1 VLIVFDG
8 TTENRVDASI
18 ALSSTDE
25 LGNATPGDGYGTP
38 ASLPATAA
46 VNMEVIKYGRT
57 TGQTTGKV
65 DAINAAVIV
74 TYDSGTAL
82 FTGQIIFKGTGGGS
96 FSAGGDSGSLIVTAS
111 GHNPVSLLFAG
122 NNSITVGNP
131 INEVLAAFGV
141 VFDAGSP
148 TPTTTTTT
156 TITTTTLPGGVVVDD
171 IVPPSVNS
179 GETQDAEI
187 TGSGFEPGATVTFS
201 GGNGPTPLAA
211 NVFVNLDGTSITLEV
226 VTKDGGPP
234 RDRIWDLTVTNPGG
248 AFGTAV
254 AVLTVLP

>member
-1 VLIVFDG
+1 MLIVFDG

-131 INEVLAAFGV
+131 ISEVLAAFNV

-148 TPTTTTTT
+148 TPAATTT
-156 TITTTTLPGGVVVDD
+156 TTTTLPGGIVVDD
-171 IVPPSVNS
+171 IDPPYSVNS
-179 GETQDAEI
+179 GKTLVGAKI
-187 TGSGFEPGATVTFS
+187 TGSGFVPGATVTFS

-211 NVFVNLDGTSITLEV
+211 MVVVNPDGTSITLNV

-254 AVLTVLP
+254 AALTVLP